1 MLRLTDMLR
10 MTITSLRYVLYGLLL
25 GSLTAQAQQAAVRIP
40 WQGTREVTGRQ
51 GYPLQRL
58 AVKGFENR
66 VEEGGNPVYSVVEK
80 GHLTA
85 YELLHAVYRPLAA
98 ADKRWIDSTHVTGP
112 AVALSRSSYQH
123 EPVTRVDIRL
133 IRRNPVT
140 GRLERLMSY
149 TPNARAGAG
158 TAVDGI
164 TEDTTTLK
172 AWLSSGTWGK
182 VGVTQT
188 GMYKLT
194 GDNLRRIGLDLATL
208 DPRNLHVLGRG
219 GAMLPEV
226 IGQVAQ
232 LGLHEMAVQ
241 VVGQEDGRFDAGDYL
256 LFYGE
261 GPVTWAYNSEQG
273 AFQHSGNLYADTV
286 QYVVGVNATPGLRVK
301 AETLTSPSPAPLSS
315 YQSMQLYEKESINL
329 LKAGRRWFSE
339 SFDLTV
345 AKDYVFQTP
354 GLMAGTTGQLRLVT
368 AARSVGS
375 LSQLGPQT
383 SFRANIGGVRVVQGT
398 ISGVSSYAFGN
409 NYEASDVYGSFTEA
423 AGDNVVVQL
432 SYDKSGSSDAVG
444 YLDFMEV
451 GTRQNPAWL
460 GRNIA
465 ACFPELARAGDATL
479 DISGLP
485 PNAQA
490 WNVTDDENA
499 TVLPQQ
505 GSQIQIPGGAAR
517 AVCIFSPD
525 VTTAPILI
533 GKIANQSLVATAP
546 PQLLIITA
554 PAFLTQA
561 QDLAQHRQSFSG
573 LSALVVTP
581 QQIYNEFTGGAQDIT
596 AIRDMVISMYR
607 RSGSTLKYVLMFGDC
622 SFDYKNRVANNT
634 NFVPSYESSNWQGP
648 IDAYSTDDFFVIDG
662 TGISGDPSLATGR
675 LPVKT
680 PDEATTMVNKIK
692 AYESDTTG
700 LGAWRNVNM
709 FAADNGDCLVHTNQ
723 SESAS
728 GFAFQNGPEYLPQKF
743 FLPNYP
749 LVAGPGGQS
758 SPEIREAIQRR
769 IRQGALVVNYT
780 GHGSEYQWA
789 DERIFDM
796 ESLTTLDNANRLP
809 FFITATCEYGR
820 VDEPSL
826 VSGAESLVLR
836 AEGGAIGILSACR
849 PVNSGTNFT
858 LHIEFFKHLFK
869 PNADGSMPRLGDIML
884 ATKVAPGQS
893 ANRPYFLLAD
903 PSLRLAYPK
912 HHVALTAIKNGAGA
926 RTDTLRA
933 LQTVTL
939 EGTVQDRMSGAVLT
953 GYKGQLQVTLYDKA
967 AVIALAEGN
976 CTSTFRQR
984 KSIIFNGFT
993 RVDSGRWSITFQ
1005 MPLDINYVYGQGLFS
1020 FYAKPDMGLEDA
1032 NGVRADSL
1040 VVGGSATSAIDDTPP
1055 QVKLFMNDFSF
1066 RSGGIVGPNPTFL
1079 ARVSD
1084 NTGINVSLSGVGHE
1098 MIGTFSYD
1106 PKSALVM
1113 NNFYVSD
1120 IGKPN
1125 QGTVRFPLQ
1134 NLKPGTYTVYFKV
1147 WDLQN
1152 NSASDSLRFTVKEN
1166 NSDCPTLARPMVT
1179 PNPVIDKAQ
1188 FSVDID
1194 QVGKPLQVEVQVYD
1208 MLGRSVGTA
1217 SVNYAQAPARA
1228 GEGLEWS
1235 SKAAKGLTYE
1245 NALYFY
1251 RITTTGANG
1260 CKATAQGRMVINR

>member
-1 MLRLTDMLR
+1 MLR
-10 MTITSLRYVLYGLLL
+10 MTITSLRYVLCGLLL
-25 GSLTAQAQQAAVRIP
+25 GSLTARAQRAAVRIP

-51 GYPLQRL
+51 GLPLQRL
-58 AVKGFENR
+58 AVKGFDNR
-66 VEEGGNPVYSVVEK
+66 AEEGGNPVYSVVEK

-85 YELLHAVYRPLAA
+85 YDLSQAVYRPLTVS
-98 ADKRWIDSTHVTGP
+98 DKRWIDSAQAGKP
-112 AVALSRSSYQH
+112 AVVLTPGSYQH
-123 EPVTRVDIRL
+123 EPVTRVDVRL
-133 IRRNPVT
+133 IRRNPAT

-149 TPNARAGAG
+149 TPNARTASG
-158 TAVDGI
+158 TSADGVAS
-164 TEDTTTLK
+164 DTTTLK
-172 AWLSSGTWGK
+172 AWLGSGSWGK

-194 GDNLRRIGLDLATL
+194 GDNLRRLGLDPATL

-226 IGQVAQ
+226 IGQVADV
-232 LGLHEMAVQ
+232 GLHEMAIQ
-241 VVGQEDGRFDAGDYL
+241 VVGQDDGRFDAGDYL

-261 GPVTWAYNSEQG
+261 GPVTWAYSSELG
-273 AFQHSGNLYADTV
+273 AFQHSGNLYADTI
-286 QYVVGVNATPGLRVK
+286 QYIVGVNASPGLRVRP
-301 AETLTSPSPAPLSS
+301 ETLTSPSPSPLSS
-315 YQSMQLYEKESINL
+315 YQNMQVYEKESINL

-339 SFDLTV
+339 SFDLTTS
-345 AKDYVFQTP
+345 KDYVFQTP
-354 GLMAGTTGQLRLVT
+354 GLLAGSTGQLRLVA

-375 LSQLGPQT
+375 LSSQGEST
-383 SFRANIGGVRVVQGT
+383 SFRANIGGVRTVQCT
-398 ISGVSSYAFGN
+398 IAGVTSYAFGN
-409 NYEASDVYGSFTEA
+409 NYEASDVYGNFTAA

-432 SYDKSGSSDAVG
+432 SYDKGRSSDAVG
-444 YLDFMEV
+444 YLDFIEV
-451 GTRQNPAWL
+451 GTRQIPSWI

-465 ACFPELARAGDATL
+465 AWFPELAQAGDASL
-479 DISGLP
+479 DVSGLP

-490 WNVTDDENA
+490 WNVTDDEGA
-499 TVLPQQ
+499 TLLPLQ
-505 GSQIQIPGGAAR
+505 GSQVLIPGGAAR

-533 GKIANQSLVATAP
+533 GKLANQSLASTAP

-561 QDLAQHRQSFSG
+561 QDLAQHRQAASG
-573 LSALVVTP
+573 LSTLVVTP
-581 QQIYNEFTGGAQDIT
+581 QQIYNEFTGGAQDVT
-596 AIRDMVISMYR
+596 ALRDMVISMYR
-607 RSGSTLKYVLMFGDC
+607 RSTSLRYVLLFGDC

-634 NFVPSYESSNWQGP
+634 NFVPSYASVYWQGP
-648 IDAYSTDDFFVIDG
+648 IDAFSTDDYFVING

-680 PDEATTMVNKIK
+680 PDEATTVVNKIK
-692 AYESDTTG
+692 AYETDTTG
-700 LGAWRNVNM
+700 LGSWRNVNM

-723 SESAS
+723 SEQAS

-796 ESLTTLDNANRLP
+796 ESLTTLDNGNRLP

-849 PVNSGTNFT
+849 PVNSGSNFT
-858 LHIEFFKHLFK
+858 LHIELFKHLFK
-869 PNADGSMPRLGDIML
+869 PNADGSMPRLGDVML
-884 ATKVAPGQS
+884 ATKVAPGQP
-893 ANRPYFLLAD
+893 ANRSYFLLAD
-903 PSLRLAYPK
+903 PSLRLAYPR
-912 HHVALTAIKNGAGA
+912 HRVALTSIRNAAGE

-939 EGTVQDRMSGAVLT
+939 EGTVQNRVTGAVLT
-953 GYKGQLQVTLYDKA
+953 GYKGQIQVTLYDKA
-967 AVIALAEGN
+967 AVIALTEGN
-976 CTSTFRQR
+976 CTSNFRQR

-993 RVDSGRWSITFQ
+993 RVDSGRWTITFQ

-1020 FYAKPDMGLEDA
+1020 FYAKPDAGLEDA

-1098 MIGTFSYD
+1098 MIGTFSYA

-1152 NSASDSLRFTVKEN
+1152 NSASDSLRFTVKDN

-1179 PNPVIDKAQ
+1179 PNPVNDKAQ

-1217 SVNYAQAPARA
+1217 SVNYAQAPARV

-1260 CKATAQGRMVINR
+1260 CTATAQGRMVINR